1 MKLIRSF
8 ARMSKEQLAEAY
20 RREPSPRNPMRKMEL
35 EEFAALLQLYGFD
48 GAQRLVKED
57 LNPTAIKHGITIVA
71 AAKRYAN
78 VDDEQDTSFNLLGKT
93 LISIPKLERER
104 FNVPEGL
111 PVLARCACHYVGR
124 ITMPRSLKGME
135 DWYRTWLRNKK
146 YCLVDLGSIQH
157 PEENTV
163 VSRKQS
169 LIEFW
174 HAVHPAQSDH
184 MLFDLLSDLP
194 KKTAEQVIAEGKKVD
209 APRLARNGMRRLF
222 MATALSDPAGTVQKA
237 KPVATVSDPNRVEA
251 EAGLALV
258 DLHVTHRKRTHI

>member
-93 LISIPKLERER
+93 LIRYRQLGN
-104 FNVPEGL
+104 F
-111 PVLARCACHYVGR
+111 
-124 ITMPRSLKGME
+124 LKHK
-135 DWYRTWLRNKK
+135 D
-146 YCLVDLGSIQH
+146 
-157 PEENTV
+157 
-163 VSRKQS
+163 
-169 LIEFW
+169 
-174 HAVHPAQSDH
+174 
-184 MLFDLLSDLP
+184 
-194 KKTAEQVIAEGKKVD
+194 
-209 APRLARNGMRRLF
+209 
-222 MATALSDPAGTVQKA
+222 
-237 KPVATVSDPNRVEA
+237 
-251 EAGLALV
+251 
-258 DLHVTHRKRTHI
+258 